1 VDLTAA
7 LVEATV
13 RAGTPLALASLG
25 EVLIE
30 RSGVINIGLEGSVLA
45 GAFGAAVVAQAL
57 GADAGII
64 GGAIAGALIGAL
76 FAVFAVSLRINQ
88 VIAGTAM
95 TLLALGLTGSLSR
108 TLFGQRGIALTLP
121 TLSATEIPGL
131 RSLPIVGA
139 ALFAQPYIVYLAVL
153 GTLAMHWWLSRT
165 HAGLALRAVG
175 ESPVA
180 AIAAGIDPDRVR
192 WLAILVGCALA
203 GLSGAVL
210 VLAQSGT
217 FVEGMSAGRGY
228 IAIAIVALGRWRP
241 LRVLLGACL
250 FGASMALQFT
260 AQALDWRLPYQL
272 FLAAPY
278 LVTLAVLVVTA
289 RGSTPPAALG
299 SSRNDV

>member
-272 FLAAPY
+272 FLATPY